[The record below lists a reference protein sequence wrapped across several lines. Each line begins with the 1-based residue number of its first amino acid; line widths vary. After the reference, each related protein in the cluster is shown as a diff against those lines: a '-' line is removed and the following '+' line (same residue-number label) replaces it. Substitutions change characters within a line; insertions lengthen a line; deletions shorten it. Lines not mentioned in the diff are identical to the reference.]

1 MKMVENLP
9 IGIVVIGRN
18 EGERLIKCLH
28 SVMKSEKPI
37 VYVDSA
43 SNDGSAKYADS
54 LGVSV
59 VKLTDDKPIN
69 AAIARNAGFELIM
82 NEHPSLE
89 LIHFIDADCELDIN
103 WLNHAS
109 NTLENNEKVSAVCG
123 RLREKDVGKSVY
135 TKLCDMSWYIKPGE
149 INSCGGIATIKVDV
163 FKELKGFNE
172 TLIAG
177 EEPEF
182 YSRVRKKGYIV
193 LCLDVAMGTHDCAME
208 SFEQW
213 WTRTVK
219 TGFGFANG
227 SQWGAWSKRQYS
239 ILIWVLLIPLTIL
252 CGTIIEPWLLSSA
265 LIFPIQILKIAIKST
280 IPYSFKGKLLDATF
294 CVFSKFPQFVGMVK
308 YQVSRFSK
316 EQNKNIEYKA

>member
-9 IGIVVIGRN
+9 VGIVVIGRN
-18 EGERLIKCLH
+18 EGERLKKCLH
-28 SVMKSEKPI
+28 SVMKSEKEI

-43 SNDGSAKYADS
+43 SNDCSAEYAES
-54 LGVSV
+54 LGISV
-59 VKLTDDKPIN
+59 VKLTNDKPIN
-69 AAIARNAGFELIM
+69 AAIARNAGFSLIM

-89 LIHFIDADCELDIN
+89 LIHFIDADCELDAN
-103 WLNHAS
+103 WLKQAS
-109 NTLENNEKVSAVCG
+109 KALENNKSVSAVCG
-123 RLREKDVGKSVY
+123 RLREKDVTKSVY

-149 INSCGGIATIKVDV
+149 INSCGGIATVRANI
-163 FKELKGFNE
+163 FKELDGFNE

-182 YSRVRKKGYIV
+182 YSRVRKNGNTV
-193 LCLDVAMGTHDCAME
+193 LCLDIAMGTHDCAME

-227 SQWGAWSKRQYS
+227 SQWGAWSKRQHS
-239 ILIWVLLIPLTIL
+239 ILIWVLFIPLAIL
-252 CGTIIEPWLLSSA
+252 CGTILEPWLLSGV
-265 LIFPIQILKIAIKST
+265 LIFPIQILKIAIKSS
-280 IPYSFKGKLLDATF
+280 IPYSFKDKLLDATF
-294 CVFSKFPQFVGMVK
+294 CVFSKLPQFVGMVK
-308 YQVSRFSK
+308 YQISKLSK